1 MLLIS
6 GYMQNIKVTFNKE
19 SFNTDSIID
28 SIKLCSSFKYDDPIE
43 IESSVQN
50 LNFNNRNELIAVFE
64 KIRGAEANDLK
75 LKFFELDYREW
86 ARANF
91 YQQQAFKSL
100 VLIYHWLELSLSNP
114 KDLDVKTNLYNEF
127 IVDWNYTPRVQNT
140 IYLINENYTIDSE
153 NKPLLE
159 KLVDVNLLCRINIV
173 TELKELTNYFIPLLT
188 PGVSTEYLKSKSDFD
203 GSKTNKLWKTLLN
216 ERNKRIN
223 NWVTNRF

>member
-1 MLLIS
+1 
-6 GYMQNIKVTFNKE
+6 MQNITVTFNKE
-19 SFNTDSIID
+19 SFNRDSVTD
-28 SIKLCSSFKYDDPIE
+28 SIKLCSTFKYDDPIE
-43 IESSVQN
+43 IHSSIQN
-50 LNFNNRNELIAVFE
+50 LNFKNRNELIAVFE
-64 KIRGAEANDLK
+64 KIRGTEVNDLK

-86 ARANF
+86 ALANF
-91 YQQQAFKSL
+91 YEQQAFKSL

-114 KDLDVKTNLYNEF
+114 HDLDVKTNLYNEF

-140 IYLINENYTIDSE
+140 IYLINENYIIDSG

-173 TELKELTNYFIPLLT
+173 TELEQLTNYFIPLLT
-188 PGVSTEYLKSKSDFD
+188 PGVSIEYLKSNSDSD